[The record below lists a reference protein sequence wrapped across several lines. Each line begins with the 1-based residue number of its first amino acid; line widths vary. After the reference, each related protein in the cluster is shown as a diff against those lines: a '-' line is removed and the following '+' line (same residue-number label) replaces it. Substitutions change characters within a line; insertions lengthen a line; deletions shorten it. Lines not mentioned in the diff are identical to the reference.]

1 MDFEIV
7 PLRESLVPKVNRLLA
22 GYINSSSNGKDEAP
36 SSPEQERECG
46 EILNRLLRDRL
57 ADCYLAR
64 RGDAYVGFIVLSWS
78 FSMSKGYPVLRVEA
92 LYTLPPYRNA
102 GVGRAMLQHAID
114 LAKAKNAAR
123 LQLETDDD
131 NAPARH
137 LYTGLGFEKI
147 PGKGVY
153 MLFLD
158 HGKR

>member
-1 MDFEIV
+1 M
-7 PLRESLVPKVNRLLA
+7 
-22 GYINSSSNGKDEAP
+22 
-36 SSPEQERECG
+36 
-46 EILNRLLRDRL
+46 
-57 ADCYLAR
+57 
-64 RGDAYVGFIVLSWS
+64 
-78 FSMSKGYPVLRVEA
+78 RVEA
-92 LYTLPPYRNA
+92 LYTWPPYRNMGA
-102 GVGRAMLQHAID
+102 GRALLQHATQ
-114 LAKAKNAAR
+114 LAKEKNAAR